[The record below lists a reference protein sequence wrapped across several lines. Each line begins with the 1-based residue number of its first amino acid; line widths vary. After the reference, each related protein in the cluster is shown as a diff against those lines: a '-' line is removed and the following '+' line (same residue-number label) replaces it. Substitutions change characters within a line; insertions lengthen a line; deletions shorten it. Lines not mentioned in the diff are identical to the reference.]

1 MSNDDSN
8 KKNNDDST
16 IFSGEAIPAPFP
28 KKESIYDMIMSEP
41 PLTSRHYTPEN
52 ALHRPV
58 QYRDGTN
65 EMSLSRLTHKSLPFF
80 QPWLTTAGPDA
91 MPPNFNW
98 ISESCGGK
106 AAIGVFGGGVMGLL
120 MGVFLGAMS
129 DATPPVT
136 LIGGKDVPQA
146 PIREQMKVVFRST
159 GEKSIYWCKSFAFI
173 TGVFGGSECLVEKF
187 RGKHDVWNPVMSG
200 CVTGAALQAKA
211 GPSAAA
217 MGCGGFAAFS
227 LVIDSFMGHY

>member
-1 MSNDDSN
+1 MSNNDASSSSSGTATTTPYPN
-8 KKNNDDST
+8 VTKKAS
-16 IFSGEAIPAPFP
+16 IF
-28 KKESIYDMIMSEP
+28 DMIMSEQ

-58 QYRDGTN
+58 QLKDAN
-65 EMSLSRLTHKSLPFF
+65 NAMSLANLTHKSLPYF
-80 QPWLTTAGPDA
+80 QPWFTTAGPDEL
-91 MPPNFNW
+91 PPNFNW

-136 LIGGKDVPQA
+136 LIGGKEVPQA
-146 PIREQMKVVFRST
+146 PVKEQMKIVFRST
-159 GEKSIYWCKSFAFI
+159 AEKSLYWCKSFAFI

-200 CVTGAALQAKA
+200 CVTGAALQAKS
-211 GPSAAA
+211 GPQAALV
-217 MGCGGFAAFS
+217 GCGGFAAFS
-227 LVIDSFMGHY
+227 LVIDSVMGHY